1 MSSKAKRE
9 VKFVDDDPTRP
20 NPWEGRVFPA
30 IGPNGDLVIRFCD
43 TDVAGWQD
51 AKAGQCPI
59 TLNSGQ
65 PAIHPDFARRGFVLY
80 EDLCRGRVP
89 GVEASLEHW
98 GYWQRLAELRRS
110 GREPAPGSIPAEKFY
125 HPEVLRR
132 RERASQ
138 GGGLNSMDANEVAAF
153 LGFAKAE
160 PIDAFSAVFGEPA
173 DGISDDVRL
182 PSPVVATGVIDEAH
196 AHVIDEAHAHVIDE
210 ALPAAS
216 PSSQR
221 KGQG

>member
-30 IGPNGDLVIRFCD
+30 IGPNGDLIIRFCD

-51 AKAGQCPI
+51 AKAGQNPI

-80 EDLCRGRVP
+80 EDLCKGRVH
-89 GVEASLEHW
+89 GVEASPEHW
-98 GYWQRLAELRRS
+98 RFWQRLAELRKS

-138 GGGLNSMDANEVAAF
+138 GGLNGMDALEVAAF
-153 LGFAKAE
+153 LGFAEAQ
-160 PIDAFSAVFGEPA
+160 PVDAFSAVFGEA
-173 DGISDDVRL
+173 ADDVAEL
-182 PSPVVATGVIDEAH
+182 PTE
-196 AHVIDEAHAHVIDE
+196 
-210 ALPAAS
+210 LPTAS
-216 PSSQR
+216 PSSKR
-221 KGQG
+221 KGQA